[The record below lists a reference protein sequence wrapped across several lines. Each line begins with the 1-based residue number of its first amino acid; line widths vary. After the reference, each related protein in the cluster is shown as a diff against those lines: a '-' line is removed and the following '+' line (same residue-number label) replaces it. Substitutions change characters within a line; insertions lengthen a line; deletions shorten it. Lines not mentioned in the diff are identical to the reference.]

1 MIELPDTNSCFGCT
15 ACASVCR
22 AGAIT
27 MCRDAEGFEYPSVD
41 ASRCVGCGRCDD
53 ICPSVHAPSMKHPAD
68 AQRVYAAR
76 CRDGRELRLSASGG
90 VFGVLARHVLARDGV
105 VYGVAYSSAME
116 ARHVAAEDA
125 SSLSS
130 LHDSKYVQS
139 HLGSTFRDVQRQLHD
154 GRDVLFSGTP
164 CQVAGLRRFLRQSYT
179 NLLTCDILCH
189 SVASPRIFSDYVRF
203 VERHTRGRM
212 VNLSLRDKS
221 RGWGSGATR
230 IDYADGTSLY
240 DSYWASI
247 WAVAYPLHLI
257 TRPSCHACPFC
268 SGQRVGDISIGDF
281 WGVERA
287 LPQSYCADGVSL
299 VLVNTEHGRQ
309 LWGDVQ
315 ADMFVDASTLDD
327 AMQPVLM
334 RHSSPDVRRD
344 EFWHD
349 YQRGGFD
356 AVVRKY
362 WHYSPLLALRQRLK
376 LLLRIGLRETGK
388 EVERQP

>member
-1 MIELPDTNSCFGCT
+1 MKFIEKLFGT
-15 ACASVCR
+15 HS
-22 AGAIT
+22 
-27 MCRDAEGFEYPSVD
+27 E
-41 ASRCVGCGRCDD
+41 
-53 ICPSVHAPSMKHPAD
+53 
-68 AQRVYAAR
+68 
-76 CRDGRELRLSASGG
+76 RELKRIMPL
-90 VFGVLARHVLARDGV
+90 VDQI
-105 VYGVAYSSAME
+105 E
-116 ARHVAAEDA
+116 ALRPTMQGMTDEQLREKTAEF
-125 SSLSS
+125 
-130 LHDSKYVQS
+130 KK
-139 HLGSTFRDVQRQLHD
+139 R
-154 GRDVLFSGTP
+154 
-164 CQVAGLRRFLRQSYT
+164 
-179 NLLTCDILCH
+179 
-189 SVASPRIFSDYVRF
+189 
-203 VERHTRGRM
+203 
-212 VNLSLRDKS
+212 
-221 RGWGSGATR
+221 
-230 IDYADGTSLY
+230 YADGTSLY